1 MPNPYRAE
9 AEFVVAGERYAL
21 RFDWNAA
28 VDFEQA
34 TGRLVSQA
42 LTSLAACQLS
52 ATDLRGLLWAGLRAS
67 GRKLSLEEAGDLI
80 PRIGRAEAVR
90 LTGAALRYYFPELGE
105 EAAAAPPGEDA
116 DPPRPAP
123 ST

>member
-9 AEFVVAGERYAL
+9 AEFLVAGERFAL

-28 VDFEQA
+28 VEFEQA

-42 LTSLAACQLS
+42 LTSLAAGQLS
-52 ATDLRGLLWAGLRAS
+52 ATDLRGLLWAGLRAG
-67 GRKLSLEEAGDLI
+67 GRRISIEEAGDLI

-90 LTGAALRYYFPELGE
+90 VTGAALRYYFPELGDQGS
-105 EAAAAPPGEDA
+105 AGPPGEDA